1 MMKKILRMLLLGF
14 LTVTVLSPSVV
25 TAEEDQTGQVPS
37 SSVYSEIDGI
47 APMATP
53 DIEEIVLRNGESY
66 DFIRKTLFFPGSA
79 ALTTFTLFKI
89 KTISGEKEAFSVKF
103 LDRAPNSENRPRA
116 TTYLASSNFEE
127 YESVRYRP
135 EVPEIHEIGYT
146 ITNYSAGPVAYR
158 FGINI
163 AHGNHIELPFE
174 LP

>member
-47 APMATP
+47 APLATP
-53 DIEEIVLRNGESY
+53 GIEEVVLDNNESY
-66 DFIRKTLFFPGSA
+66 EFTRMALFPPGETYRPPF
-79 ALTTFTLFKI
+79 LLFKI
-89 KTISGEKEAFSVKF
+89 KTISGEKEAFSVQ
-103 LDRAPNSENRPRA
+103 LIDRAPNSESRPTY
-116 TTYLASSNFEE
+116 TTFIADSVFEE
-127 YESVRYRP
+127 YSGILYYP
-135 EVPEIHEIGYT
+135 ENSEIHELGYR

-163 AHGNHIELPFE
+163 GHGTYDNLPFE